1 MHGSTEDTTQQS
13 MVAKAS
19 TDGKVALSTHS
30 SHSLPSNKCGPG
42 ISLPRTTVHAKILTV
57 QYNFSERNIWWP
69 LNRKY
74 DAKRMLLGSYFL
86 ISKLQIV
93 VLKNVSRLKDIFFR
107 GQKSIL
113 KYVNVFYILM
123 VVLRRTKKII

>member
-113 KYVNVFYILM
+113 KYVNVFIS
-123 VVLRRTKKII
+123 